1 MKLSKYITVILLS
14 TIFISGCNSIK
25 ETLSGKKKNN
35 TDEFLVKKK
44 NPLIMP
50 SEFNVL
56 PKPGNLNTDNKNEN
70 QKVSTFDIKK
80 ILNDKSETKT
90 SSSQKKNNSLEN
102 SIIEKINKK

>member
-1 MKLSKYITVILLS
+1 MIKLFKSPICFFILFILLTNCS
-14 TIFISGCNSIK
+14 NVFTRSKTPDGA
-25 ETLSGKKKNN
+25 
-35 TDEFLVKKK
+35 EFLVKKK

-90 SSSQKKNNSLEN
+90 SSSQKKNNSLEK
-102 SIIEKINKK
+102 SIIEKINKR